1 MRKNR
6 KQRRAEIK
14 TLPQAKAKRV
24 LTEEERKDHE
34 YRLRQKLTKQD
45 MKEYFMFALWCIV
58 FELLFLPLTIYFIP
72 DNYLIKDDDIVRIAV
87 RPTNVDLR
95 KKGNS
100 VRSAEKIFIKSD
112 DSEYELVAAGTMLMN
127 LAGMPSETVVTYL
140 MNSDTIELWVI
151 EGEKNVVALK
161 ISTVSWSMEEFNE
174 ELLKDCKI
182 GLSVCIPIQTF
193 VLLLCLIVTWTTFS
207 NKRFK

>member
-1 MRKNR
+1 
-6 KQRRAEIK
+6 
-14 TLPQAKAKRV
+14 
-24 LTEEERKDHE
+24 
-34 YRLRQKLTKQD
+34 
-45 MKEYFMFALWCIV
+45 MFALWCIV
-58 FELLFLPLTIYFIP
+58 FELLFLPLTIHFIP

-100 VRSAEKIFIKSD
+100 VRNAEKIFIKSD

-151 EGEKNVVALK
+151 EGEKSVVALK
-161 ISTVSWSMEEFNE
+161 TSTVSWSMEEFNE

>member
-58 FELLFLPLTIYFIP
+58 FELLFLPLTIHFIP

-161 ISTVSWSMEEFNE
+161 TSTVSWSMEEFNE

>member
-45 MKEYFMFALWCIV
+45 MKKYFMFALWCIV
-58 FELLFLPLTIYFIP
+58 FELLFLPLTIHFIP

-95 KKGNS
+95 KKVNS

-161 ISTVSWSMEEFNE
+161 TSTVSWSMEEFNE

>member
-58 FELLFLPLTIYFIP
+58 FELLFLPLTIHFIP

-151 EGEKNVVALK
+151 EGEKSVVALK
-161 ISTVSWSMEEFNE
+161 TSTVSWSMEEFNE